1 LIPFRNSIFAGKR
14 RLNMDKLLG
23 QFFSMRMMALGM
35 FIFLFAIGAATFI
48 ESAYDVQTAKLFI
61 YNATWF
67 EILLVYLSINLIS
80 NIFRYNLFR
89 KEKIATLTFHVSFLV
104 ILVGAA
110 ITRFVSYEGL
120 MLIREGSSSDFIYS
134 SDPYVWMKINDG
146 KLQYVYKE
154 KSYQSPQY
162 HNKFNIDVEFPN
174 HKTPV
179 EIAFVDFKKKMI
191 DSLVINDSISESV
204 LDIVTDGMS
213 SNYLGKN
220 GFIML
225 GDIAMSFDKKDA
237 MPGIEVI
244 EKNKKYYFKSVL
256 DVAYLPMTKMRE
268 ARQNG
273 FEVSDSAFTV
283 VPANTL
289 KLLESATLYKV
300 QGEQFVFKGIIKNA
314 KKMLMPSGRKDVGS
328 DYLTVKVT
336 DGNQSKIVN
345 LEGGMGQIPTPEIFA
360 LNGLTYELEYGSTKI
375 QLPFSIACRDFQL
388 DRYPGSDAA
397 SSFASEVTVLDPK
410 NNVKKDHRIFMNN
423 VIDYGGFR
431 FFQSAYDPD
440 EKGTRLSV
448 NHDSLGTNVTYIGY
462 LLMAL
467 GMIMSLFVKT
477 GRFAEVRDKI
487 AKIRARKEALILF
500 AMLSFGA
507 MAQDGHVHNDS
518 IPHEHESTVQEEPKT
533 QIKQAPVPAQYITE
547 EHSELLSSLA
557 VQDFRGRIIP
567 FHTLCDQLL
576 RKLSRKNTFEG
587 NDAVTTIL
595 SMHMY
600 PEHWMS
606 QNIIYV
612 PTNLLEPLGIK
623 DNYANYLD
631 LSDGEGGF
639 KLMKEYN
646 IAFQK
651 LESKRNE
658 FDKKLIKVVEKFQIM
673 NQIFMWA
680 YMKIVPMKSDPNN
693 TWFVP
698 LSKELQGSAEEL
710 SMGALKYFSSV
721 DKAAKSGNW
730 TVANNLIVNYK
741 KKQRSEGSK
750 VIPSISNFQTEV
762 SYNKMNIFKNTSYL
776 YLLSGLILLVV
787 FLMKIFKNP
796 KGLLEKRFNLTNRI
810 IRYVL
815 FAVAIYHASG
825 LGMRWYIT
833 GHAPWSN
840 GYEAV
845 VFIALVTMIAG
856 FLFSRK
862 NAAILA
868 GTAVLAFLMIFVTEM
883 NLMDPEITPLQPV
896 LKSYWLM
903 IHVAIITG
911 SYGFLGLGAILSLMN
926 LFLYIF
932 RNKENGTRITLNI
945 NELTYV
951 AEMTI
956 TVGLF
961 MLTIGTFLGGIW
973 ANESWGR
980 YWGWDPK
987 ETWALVSVLVY
998 SIILH
1003 FRFIPGMDGKF
1014 TFSVA
1019 GLWGYSAILFT
1030 FFGVNFYLVGLHS
1043 YAQGE
1048 GLGKIPMGLVA
1059 TVIIFIAF
1067 TVYAGIRNKSY
1078 KKLK

>member
-1 LIPFRNSIFAGKR
+1 
-14 RLNMDKLLG
+14 MDKILG

-104 ILVGAA
+104 ILVGAG

-120 MLIREGSSSDFIYS
+120 MLIREGSSSNFIYS
-134 SDPYVWMKINDG
+134 SDPYIWMKINDG

-154 KSYQSPQY
+154 KSFQSPQY
-162 HNKFNIDVEFPN
+162 HNKFSIDIDFPN
-174 HKTPV
+174 HKTPIDV
-179 EIAFVDFKKKMI
+179 SFVDFKKKMI

-213 SNYLGKN
+213 SNYLSKN

-225 GDIAMSFDKKDA
+225 GDLAMSFDKKNA

-244 EKNKKYYFKSVL
+244 EKAKKYYFKSVL
-256 DVAYLPMTKMRE
+256 DVAYLPMAKMRE

-273 FEVSDSAFTV
+273 FEVSDSAFTL
-283 VPANTL
+283 VPPNTL
-289 KLLESATLYKV
+289 HLMETATLYKA
-300 QGEQFVFKGIIKNA
+300 QGQQFVFKGIINNA
-314 KKMLMPSGRKDVGS
+314 KKMLMPSGRKDIGA

-336 DGNQSKIVN
+336 DGTQSKIIN
-345 LEGGMGQIPTPEIFA
+345 LEGGMGQIPTSEIFA

-375 QLPFSIACRDFQL
+375 ELPFSIACRDFQL

-397 SSFASEVTVLDPK
+397 SSFASEVTILDPK
-410 NNVKKDHRIFMNN
+410 NNVKRDHRIFMNN
-423 VIDYGGFR
+423 VIDYGGYR

-467 GMIMSLFVKT
+467 GMILSLFVKT
-477 GRFAEVRDKI
+477 GRFADVREKI
-487 AKIRARKEALILF
+487 GKIRMRKETLVIFALF
-500 AMLSFGA
+500 SFGTF
-507 MAQDGHVHNDS
+507 AQDAHEHNDS
-518 IPHEHESTVQEEPKT
+518 IPHNHEATINEEPEA
-533 QIKQAPVPAQYITE
+533 QLKQAPIPAQYITE
-547 EHSELLSSLA
+547 EHSEFLSTMA
-557 VQDFRGRIIP
+557 IQDFRGRIIP
-567 FHTLCDQLL
+567 FHTLSDQLL
-576 RKLSRKNTFEG
+576 RKLSRKNTYDG
-587 NDAVTTIL
+587 KDAVTTIL

-600 PEHWMS
+600 PEHWM
-606 QNIIYV
+606 NEKVIYV
-612 PTNLLEPLGIK
+612 PSNLFEPLGITS
-623 DNYANYLD
+623 NYSNYLD
-631 LSDGEGGF
+631 LSDGQGGF

-646 IAFQK
+646 AAFQK
-651 LESKRNE
+651 LESKRDE
-658 FDKKLIKVVEKFQIM
+658 FDKKIIKVVEKFQIM

-680 YMKIVPMKSDPNN
+680 YMKIIPMKTDPNN

-698 LSKELQGSAEEL
+698 LSKELKGSAEKL
-710 SMGALKYFSSV
+710 SMEALQYFSSI
-721 DKAAKSGNW
+721 DKASKSGNW
-730 TVANNLIVNYK
+730 KEANNLIIAFK
-741 KKQRSEGSK
+741 KNQRAEGSK
-750 VIPSISNFQTEV
+750 VIPSKSNFKTEV
-762 SYNKMNIFKNTSYL
+762 TYNKMNIFKNASYL
-776 YLLSGLILLVV
+776 YLLFGLILLVI
-787 FLMKIFKNP
+787 FLMKIFKNLNG
-796 KGLLEKRFNLTNRI
+796 KIQTRFNLINKI
-810 IRYVL
+810 VRYIL
-815 FAVAIYHASG
+815 IAVAVYHASG

-845 VFIALVTMIAG
+845 VFIALVTMFAG
-856 FLFSRK
+856 FAFSRK

-868 GTAVLAFLMIFVTEM
+868 GTAILAFLMIFVTEM

-926 LFLYIF
+926 LFLYTF
-932 RNKENGTRITLNI
+932 RNKQNGKRITLNI

-1003 FRFIPGMDGKF
+1003 FRLIPGMDSKF
-1014 TFSVA
+1014 IFSVA

-1048 GLGKIPMGLVA
+1048 GLGKIPLELVA
-1059 TVIIFIAF
+1059 AVVLFIAF
-1067 TVYAGIRNKSY
+1067 TIFAGLRNKSY